1 MLLKKQKWLYISILV
16 LLWLAYFLY
25 RVIDGLQLISD
36 EVFYIT
42 QDISLEN
49 KRILFLSL
57 AQYFSKV
64 ETAQIV
70 IPILNLF
77 AVLISFIYLSKINFY
92 NYTATFF
99 QLIYFSGVATY
110 IFRDSYI
117 LMLTILLFYIIFK
130 QKMII
135 NLSLLK
141 KTTVL
146 SLLMF
151 IAIFYL
157 MLYTRPQYAILLTV
171 SWLIASILI
180 KSPIM
185 LIVATLTSCLSLFL
199 LINYNPDLF
208 NIYGISIYDFV
219 ASRADRHGVEFTFS
233 NSIVG
238 FFKHFLT
245 PIPTSLISRMMD
257 PTIWN
262 DYGIIDDV
270 YRFIYKSYL
279 YFCLIYIAL
288 NFNIIKEV
296 LMRWKFEG
304 FFLLSFSLSNAFVYT
319 LFSFGGGHERTK
331 IFSVF
336 AIFFIY
342 TGIVH
347 IKQQRALVLRK

>member
-1 MLLKKQKWLYISILV
+1 MPLNKQKWLYISILV
-16 LLWLAYFLY
+16 SLWLIYFLY

-36 EVFYIT
+36 EVFYVA
-42 QDISLEN
+42 QDVSFEN

-64 ETAQIV
+64 ETTQIV

-110 IFRDSYI
+110 IFRDSFI
-117 LMLTILLFYIIFK
+117 LMLIILFFYIVFK
-130 QKMII
+130 QKMYI

-146 SLLMF
+146 SFLML
-151 IAIFYL
+151 IAVLYL
-157 MLYTRPQYAILLTV
+157 MIDMRPQYAILLLA

-180 KSPIM
+180 KRPKM
-185 LIVATLTSCLSLFL
+185 LIVTTLISCLSLFL
-199 LINYNPDLF
+199 LLNYNPDLI

-219 ASRADRHGVEFTFS
+219 TSKADRHGIEFTLS

-238 FFKHFLT
+238 FFTHILA
-245 PIPTSLISRMMD
+245 PIPTSLISRIMD
-257 PTIWN
+257 PSIWN
-262 DYGIIDDV
+262 NYGVIDDV
-270 YRFIYKSYL
+270 YRLIYKTYV
-279 YFCLIYIAL
+279 YFCLIYIVL

-296 LMRWKFEG
+296 LMKWKFEG
-304 FFLLSFSLSNAFVYT
+304 FFLLSFSLSNALIYT

-347 IKQQRALVLRK
+347 IKKQRALVLRQ